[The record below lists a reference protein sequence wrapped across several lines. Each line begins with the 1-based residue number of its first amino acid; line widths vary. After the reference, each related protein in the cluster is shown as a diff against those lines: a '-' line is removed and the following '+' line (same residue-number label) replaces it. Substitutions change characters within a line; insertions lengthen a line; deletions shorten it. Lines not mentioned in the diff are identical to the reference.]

1 MIIKGSIRTKQMLR
15 PPARNLLQDPL
26 NQQLQQLDH
35 SILLHFNLK
44 LKLVW
49 PLYNT
54 VPRQSSVKKTMPC
67 ERE

>member
-1 MIIKGSIRTKQMLR
+1 MSSKGSMSTKQMLR
-15 PPARNLLQDPL
+15 PHTRNLLQVP
-26 NQQLQQLDH
+26 QQLDH

-49 PLYNT
+49 LLYST
-54 VPRQSSVKKTMPC
+54 VLHQSSVKKTTPC